1 MNNLDYALCKLCSWK
16 LQWLLNDLWPHI
28 CWVTCVFIPKNHCFQ
43 VPLKS
48 LKVCVRSD
56 QLCAELSFWDQWP
69 HMTFDHIW
77 WHTFWGHTVFFFHI
91 GIFTSESYWHPSK
104 CAQMI
109 SFWTSWYNDLKWPLT
124 PLIMWPCG
132 PTRWSLHPSPIC
144 GAVFRDQVQPGP
156 DFPLLWKVW
165 AGLLLQPD

>member
-1 MNNLDYALCKLCSWK
+1 MFLKVAMTPKWPLTPHLLGHMCVYTQESLFPSPFEILESVCT
-16 LQWLLNDLWPHI
+16 QWPIMCRVIILGSMTSHDLWPHMM
-28 CWVTCVFIPKNHCFQ
+28 TY
-43 VPLKS
+43 L
-48 LKVCVRSD
+48 LRSY
-56 QLCAELSFWDQWP
+56 
-69 HMTFDHIW
+69 
-77 WHTFWGHTVFFFHI
+77 GFFFHI
-91 GIFTSESYWHPSK
+91 GIFTSETYWRPSK

-132 PTRWSLHPSPIC
+132 LTRWSLHPSPIC

-165 AGLLLQPD
+165 AGLLLQPDWIILQI